1 MLRGSRVAVRNGR
14 DTNFWTARWVDADVH
29 LVDLIQEGGTQPDL
43 EAKIADYVTPSG
55 QWNFEIL
62 AESLRPEALALISG
76 MSPPQ
81 PDSGEDQWT
90 WGEEKNGKFSIKSA
104 YNLIHDLPGIQTTE
118 TWRSV
123 WRWKGPNRI
132 RFFLWLATHGRL
144 MTNSARQ
151 RRKMTDDA
159 SCSLCH
165 GVDETIGHVLRDCRF
180 AKEVWN
186 QMQDFDCSERE
197 WRADSSTWMSTHL
210 GSATKLQFGTICW
223 YLWKSR
229 NERVF
234 SASTDS
240 AATTAARALS
250 WTRVIEDA
258 IAHNNDGFLGNN
270 SKRVSDI
277 AWEPGPSDWWVLNT
291 DGSFNSTRGKATA
304 GGLLRDRAGQ
314 CLFAFT
320 SNLGSC
326 SITRAEIRGAI
337 QGLQLAWGKGFKKVI
352 LRMDSQAAISILT
365 DEASPEHQHGLEVLI
380 FREMCSRNW
389 SVKIEHTY
397 REGNYAADHLAA
409 LGYDYPI
416 GNHMVSTTCNSL
428 VYFLRRDCIG
438 VSEPRSILIND

>member
-1 MLRGSRVAVRNGR
+1 
-14 DTNFWTARWVDADVH
+14 
-29 LVDLIQEGGTQPDL
+29 
-43 EAKIADYVTPSG
+43 
-55 QWNFEIL
+55 
-62 AESLRPEALALISG
+62 

-123 WRWKGPNRI
+123 WRWKGPI
-132 RFFLWLATHGRL
+132 
-144 MTNSARQ
+144 
-151 RRKMTDDA
+151 
-159 SCSLCH
+159 
-165 GVDETIGHVLRDCRF
+165 
-180 AKEVWN
+180 
-186 QMQDFDCSERE
+186 
-197 WRADSSTWMSTHL
+197 
-210 GSATKLQFGTICW
+210 
-223 YLWKSR
+223 
-229 NERVF
+229 
-234 SASTDS
+234 
-240 AATTAARALS
+240 
-250 WTRVIEDA
+250 
-258 IAHNNDGFLGNN
+258 
-270 SKRVSDI
+270 SDI